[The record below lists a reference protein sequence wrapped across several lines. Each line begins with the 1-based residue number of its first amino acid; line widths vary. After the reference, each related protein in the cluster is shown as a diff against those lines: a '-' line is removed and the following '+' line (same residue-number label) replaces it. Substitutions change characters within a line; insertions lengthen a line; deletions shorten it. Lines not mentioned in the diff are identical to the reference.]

1 MKRGDGFCYFKVVLL
16 ILIAVF
22 SVLVN
27 QSDHGTVGRP
37 FAIVLFPMVP
47 MEDVLQQQKSIL
59 SPLMFSAVGGW
70 VELKTLL

>member
-47 MEDVLQQQKSIL
+47 MEDVLQQKKYFV
-59 SPLMFSAVGGW
+59 PPDVFSGGW
-70 VELKTLL
+70 VG

>member
-1 MKRGDGFCYFKVVLL
+1 MKQGDGFCYFKVVLL

-47 MEDVLQQQKSIL
+47 MEDVLQQKKVFC
-59 SPLMFSAVGGW
+59 PP
-70 VELKTLL
+70 

>member
-37 FAIVLFPMVP
+37 FAIALFPMVP
-47 MEDVLQQQKSIL
+47 TEDVLQQKEVFC
-59 SPLMFSAVGGW
+59 PP
-70 VELKTLL
+70 